1 MTTLEIAAHDQ
12 IVSRF
17 KSLAEKN
24 RLAHA
29 YLFIGAKYTGKSETA
44 LKIAGQFC
52 HAVDTH
58 VLECE
63 FGEKIKIDEIR
74 EILSLVRLRPF
85 SSERKVIIIKNVEQ
99 LTLESSNALLKTLE
113 EPTASSLLILTTSV
127 SEKLLTTIKSR
138 CHRYYFPT
146 PSKEVLAE
154 QLKTLYHENDLKAHF
169 LGAMADG
176 SLGTARNYLSR
187 NLYETKNEWITRFV
201 YGNQADVFI
210 KECLPDKETTKEF
223 LDVLLGWMRDAIL
236 IRSGVSQDQ
245 LIHLD
250 RADDLERFA
259 RQYSF
264 GYLKETYGAVV
275 QAQKMLTENLN
286 IKLPLLII
294 KAALDHKV

>member
-1 MTTLEIAAHDQ
+1 MTTLEIAAREE
-12 IVSRF
+12 IVNRF
-17 KSLAEKN
+17 KSLAESN

-44 LKIAGQFC
+44 LKIAGMFC
-52 HAVDTH
+52 DKIDTH

-74 EILSLVRLRPF
+74 EVLSLIRLRPF
-85 SSERKVIIIKNVEQ
+85 SSEKKVIIIKNVEQ

-127 SEKLLTTIKSR
+127 SEKLLATIKSR
-138 CHRYYFPT
+138 CHRYYFPS

-154 QLKTLYHENDLKAHF
+154 HLKTHYHENDLKAHF

-176 SLGTARNYLSR
+176 SFGTARNYLSR
-187 NLYETKNEWITRFV
+187 NLYEAKNEWITRFI
-201 YGNQADVFI
+201 YGRETDAFI
-210 KECLPDKETTKEF
+210 KECLQEKEATKEF
-223 LDVLLGWMRDAIL
+223 LDILLSWTRDAIL
-236 IRSGVSQDQ
+236 IQSGVSQEQ

-264 GYLKETYGAVV
+264 SYLKEVYDSVV

-294 KAALDHKV
+294 KAALDK